1 MATQVQFR
9 RGTTAQHQT
18 FTGAVGEGTVDT
30 DKNIC
35 IVHDAVRAGGFPL
48 LAADG
53 ANSELSLGSLTSCAL
68 KFASDPNTGIIS
80 PGADQLSL
88 VTAGVA
94 RLTID
99 SVGAVTIPG
108 NVIIQGDLDVQ
119 GAQNSNI
126 ALIVAL
132 G

>member
-1 MATQVQFR
+1 MCGRDWSSDVCSSDLA
-9 RGTTAQHQT
+9 
-18 FTGAVGEGTVDT
+18 GALQ
-30 DKNIC
+30 I
-35 IVHDAVRAGGFPL
+35 
-48 LAADG
+48 
-53 ANSELSLGSLTSCAL
+53 
-68 KFASDPNTGIIS
+68 
-80 PGADQLSL
+80 SL

>member
-1 MATQVQFR
+1 MQLTEL
-9 RGTTAQHQT
+9 TLSYLS
-18 FTGAVGEGTVDT
+18 
-30 DKNIC
+30 
-35 IVHDAVRAGGFPL
+35 VRL
-48 LAADG
+48 QAAP
-53 ANSELSLGSLTSCAL
+53 L

-119 GAQNSNI
+119 GGSK
-126 ALIVAL
+126 L
-132 G
+132 